1 MSTNTPTEY
10 VRPIPTEHDRKIAE
24 AIVQALID
32 WDGPP
37 ACPYI
42 HEAACNIVDFCITHS
57 DPGTGPDPERWS
69 KARQRQAPSNGDA
82 WPPVMN
88 ATDARIFN
96 AIVDACIEAD
106 EEMGRWPGQYVD
118 MAATCI
124 MKYYEA
130 PRDGEKP
137 CD

>member
-1 MSTNTPTEY
+1 MSTIIATDS
-10 VRPIPTEHDRKIAE
+10 DRVIAE

-42 HEAACNIVDFCITHS
+42 HEAACNIVDFCIMHS
-57 DPGTGPDPERWS
+57 DPFTGPEMSRWS
-69 KARQRQAPSNGDA
+69 KARQRQASSNGDP

-88 ATDARIFN
+88 ATDTRILD
-96 AIVDACIEAD
+96 AIVEAVD
-106 EEMGRWPGQYVD
+106 RADSCRDGYRPGQFVD
-118 MAATCI
+118 FMAHSI
-124 MKYYEA
+124 IQYYWA